1 MGPHPLD
8 LLLNVL
14 GAVVN
19 NEIVLFRWSYYL
31 PKGSRGRF
39 WALDLKK
46 RTIQEIGQ
54 EPKKSQISYN
64 GAVGPDFQGFLFLEK
79 TLFSKKVWLAVY
91 TVENEDF
98 LFYDGS
104 TYQLDKLQ
112 LSYQKTVFFDKFKI
126 NHNKE
131 NIFIYKYFRP
141 IWRKL
146 LQEDRTY
153 SDDIYPLKYCIQMIE
168 KRSWKKENRQ

>member
-54 EPKKSQISYN
+54 EPKKNQISYN

-112 LSYQKTVFFDKFKI
+112 ISYQKTVFFDKFKI